1 MCFLSLHQERALHD
15 SKIHPVKDIP
25 IEINNLEV
33 SLVHIFC
40 DILIVLNACD
50 VYYIENNIYISH
62 TRPALVPETLNV

>member
-1 MCFLSLHQERALHD
+1 MCMCFLSLHQERALHD

-50 VYYIENNIYISH
+50 VLH
-62 TRPALVPETLNV
+62 